1 MLLLPRDAML
11 AWCLL
16 SSCVRLSV
24 HPSVRSSVRHK
35 AGIVSKPLDE
45 SNRYVGVE
53 AFFHLCHTVLYEK
66 IWVPPKIR
74 YFPLELCPKLPT

>member
-11 AWCLL
+11 ARCML
-16 SSCVRLSV
+16 SSCIRLSV

-53 AFFHLCHTVLYEK
+53 AFFHLCHTVLYKK
-66 IWVPPKIR
+66 IWVPPKIK